1 MSGMNPTRRAPFP
14 RAPIPRLKRG
24 TFYFAKK
31 RNFLLCVDRPTG
43 RGVASSLWGWRRCC
57 LKLSRLGQLLA
68 HASFVGVRD
77 PENRRFVKVF
87 PENLQTYG

>member
-31 RNFLLCVDRPTG
+31 RNFLLCVDTRKSFQSDFHRTDQTDAV
-43 RGVASSLWGWRRCC
+43 RSTMRASSW
-57 LKLSRLGQLLA
+57 LGKTWPAQGLTECPAL
-68 HASFVGVRD
+68 
-77 PENRRFVKVF
+77 
-87 PENLQTYG
+87 ENLIRAEI